1 MPSPHRL
8 LRSVRIIGTGMTRL
22 NPPPSANGSH
32 ATPSQLMQQSLGLA
46 LDSVGLCVRDLDGLI
61 AIPSLAEPHF
71 MEAHFLATQIGMLPG
86 RSLVVRTVD
95 TGGAGPVTGLLE
107 AKRMVQMEGADLV
120 AVVAGDAVKNLP
132 SHEFLRR
139 ADQTCSHPG
148 ANLVS
153 PVIPS
158 GYDRMAQYQMHRFG
172 ITREQLA
179 MCSTLMSIMASRHPY
194 ALTKK
199 PRTIRD
205 VMESTVVAPVTNAL
219 ECARRADGG
228 AAVLVAS
235 SKFLERK
242 GLSRNMG
249 AVIIGGGEASG
260 PLYPASDPMLITE
273 EAFSCEEAA
282 SIAYEEAQVGVRDID
297 FFGLYDCFP
306 ICLIRAVEAV
316 GLTPKGNGGAYI
328 EAKYYELL
336 RAMEK
341 SSGALDETF
350 RPQDIF
356 PVNTHGGL
364 LAFGA
369 PWEVPAMY
377 NIIEAFAQLTKTAGS
392 QRQVRDARRALVYGN
407 GGIFSHSAIAILG
420 NGNY

>member
-235 SKFLERK
+235 SRFLERK

-260 PLYPASDPMLITE
+260 P
-273 EAFSCEEAA
+273 F
-282 SIAYEEAQVGVRDID
+282 
-297 FFGLYDCFP
+297 
-306 ICLIRAVEAV
+306 IRLAIR
-316 GLTPKGNGGAYI
+316 Y
-328 EAKYYELL
+328 
-336 RAMEK
+336 
-341 SSGALDETF
+341 ETF

-377 NIIEAFAQLTKTAGS
+377 NIIEAFAQLTNTAGS

>member
-1 MPSPHRL
+1 MPPPLRH
-8 LRSVRIIGTGMTRL
+8 LRSVRIIGAGFTPL
-22 NPPPSANGSH
+22 NPPAAANGVH
-32 ATPSQLMQQSLGLA
+32 PTPSMLMQEALAGALSSAGLQ
-46 LDSVGLCVRDLDGLI
+46 VKDLNGLI

-71 MEAHFLATQIGMLPG
+71 MEAHYVATQIGLLPG
-86 RSLVVRTVD
+86 RSIVVRTVD

-120 AVVAGDAVKNLP
+120 ALVAGDAVKNLP
-132 SHEFLRR
+132 SDEFLRR
-139 ADQTCSHPG
+139 ADQTCNHPE
-148 ANLVS
+148 AALPS

-158 GYDRMAQYQMHRFG
+158 GYDRIAQYQMKRFG
-172 ITREQLA
+172 TTREQLA
-179 MCSTLMSIMASRHPY
+179 MCSALMSIMASRHPA

-199 PRTIRD
+199 TRSLSD
-205 VMESTVVAPVTNAL
+205 VLNSTQVAPVTNVL

-228 AAVLVAS
+228 AAILVAS
-235 SKFLERK
+235 SAFLERR
-242 GLSRNMG
+242 GLPRDMG

-260 PLYPASDPMLITE
+260 PLYPAKHPSLITE
-273 EAFSCEEAA
+273 DAFSCEEAA
-282 SIAYEEAQVGVRDID
+282 SLAFEEAQVGVKDID

-316 GLTPKGNGGAYI
+316 GLAPKGRGGAYI
-328 EAKYYELL
+328 EVKYHEVLDAMHRAEREGATEL
-336 RAMEK
+336 
-341 SSGALDETF
+341 F

-377 NIIEAFAQLTKTAGS
+377 NIIEAYSQLTGTAGS
-392 QRQVRDARRALVYGN
+392 RQIRNARRALVYGN
-407 GGIFSHSAIAILG
+407 GGILSQSAIAILG
-420 NGNY
+420 NGRY